1 MSNELRSVDR
11 IVLASAR
18 RVSAHRRKNI
28 CQDARTKLPSRAFPN
43 PTPIGVSARTQLFL
57 GERIFR
63 EGIETHESERRR
75 TIHVCAQQ
83 RKLRG
88 TSIATRR
95 RLTPNV
101 CLPTPS
107 LPSPAP
113 EILDYLVRH
122 PEAQDTIDGILHWW
136 VLDACIRKWA
146 PKIAET
152 VAQLVEQ
159 GFLEQSQSAD
169 GNVFYRASPNCLA
182 TLQQQPPQNCT
193 PNATP

>member
-1 MSNELRSVDR
+1 ME
-11 IVLASAR
+11 
-18 RVSAHRRKNI
+18 NI
-28 CQDARTKLPSRAFPN
+28 CQVGRTKLPSRAFPN
-43 PTPIGVSARTQLFL
+43 PTPIRVQARTEVFS

-63 EGIETHESERRR
+63 GGIETRGSGRRR
-75 TIHVCAQQ
+75 TIRVRAQQ
-83 RKLRG
+83 RKLPG
-88 TSIATRR
+88 TSIATRE

-113 EILDYLVRH
+113 EILDYLARH

-152 VAQLVEQ
+152 VAQLVER
-159 GFLEQSQSAD
+159 GFLEQKRSAD
-169 GNVFYRASPNCLA
+169 GNVFYRASPNYLA
-182 TLQQQPPQNCT
+182 TLQRRLPRNST